1 MKQNKPINLFN
12 ILSVADKEL
21 THSSVIRLII
31 EQHGLFLNQFNINEN
46 SIIETEQSFKTGK
59 NKRIRFDIIGY
70 NKEDNKVEDINFF
83 IENKFKAT
91 PTKSQLKRYDDF
103 CKEKNISPQKI
114 LMVYFSEQIS
124 SDVKV
129 YCEKNAWDIYPYF
142 STGKDNS
149 FIDFLEKNKE
159 KFASDDKVKFLIN
172 EYVDYLNNSWSVLSE
187 KVNSKQLFVRSD
199 FTDLDL
205 AYDRERDIWSRYLMH
220 IQSLISEKIN
230 ENISYDSTNDGGSRH
245 IPSVVFWFDNGGYY
259 GIDGDNVK
267 LGVTYDYKNYKT
279 LEKIHAEL
287 NKTDAKKILGDGI
300 DFRINNSKPKVKKEK
315 DGSSVFFLI
324 SFKFKNWKEKDMFIE
339 SSGKILKKYYDYISH
354 KLKS

>member
-31 EQHGLFLNQFNINEN
+31 EQDGLFLNQFNINEN
-46 SIIETEQSFKTGK
+46 SIIETEHSFKTGN
-59 NKRIRFDIIGY
+59 NKSIRFDIIGY
-70 NKEDNKVEDINFF
+70 NKEDTKVENINFF

-91 PTKSQLKRYDDF
+91 PTKAQLKRYDDF
-103 CKEKNISPQKI
+103 CKEKCISPKKI
-114 LMVYFSEQIS
+114 LMVYFSEQIP
-124 SDVKV
+124 SDVKK
-129 YCEKNAWDIYPYF
+129 YCKVNDWMVYPYF
-142 STGKDNS
+142 STNNKES
-149 FIDFLEKNKE
+149 FIEFLEKNKD
-159 KFASDDKVKFLIN
+159 KFVSDDKVKFLIN
-172 EYVDYLNNSWSVLSE
+172 EYIDYLNNSWSVLST
-187 KVNSKQLFVRSD
+187 KVNSKKLFVRSD

-259 GIDGDNVK
+259 GIDGDSVK
-267 LGVTYDYKNYKT
+267 LGMTYDYKNYKT

-287 NKTDAKKILGDGI
+287 NKTDAKKILGDVI
-300 DFRINNSKPKVKKEK
+300 NFRFNNSKPKVKKEK

-324 SFKFKNWKEKDMFIE
+324 SFKFNNWKDKDVFIE
-339 SSGKILKKYYDYISH
+339 SSGKILNNYYEYITP